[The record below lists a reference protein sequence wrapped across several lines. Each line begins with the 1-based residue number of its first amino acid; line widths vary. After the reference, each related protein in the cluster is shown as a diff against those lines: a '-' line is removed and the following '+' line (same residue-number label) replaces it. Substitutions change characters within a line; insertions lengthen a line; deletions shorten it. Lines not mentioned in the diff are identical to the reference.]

1 MLTAW
6 TLLPPLPSKS
16 LRELTIHRFSLL
28 FTDGEDKLRLASA
41 FTGERGLKVWI
52 LFNIS
57 LWSCSHRAVLLKQMA
72 LLSCSLK
79 HFFQTRWISPSGLAT
94 SFHVTCTLAEIF
106 LTSRF
111 VMPAPSLGNIF
122 SFSGDVPSIHM
133 KSLSSPPCC
142 LDERKH
148 PWIWPFLPLTLHRI
162 LEKNHNVPE
171 FASQINISSSVSS
184 LCD

>member
-1 MLTAW
+1 MQW
-6 TLLPPLPSKS
+6 PSIDLAS
-16 LRELTIHRFSLL
+16 FSQI
-28 FTDGEDKLRLASA
+28 GENKLRLASA
-41 FTGERGLKVWI
+41 FTGECGLKVWI

-57 LWSCSHRAVLLKQMA
+57 SWSYSHRALLLKQMA

-79 HFFQTRWISPSGLAT
+79 NFFQTRWISLSGLAT
-94 SFHVTCTLAEIF
+94 TFHVTCTLAEIF
-106 LTSRF
+106 LTSQV

-133 KSLSSPPCC
+133 KSLSSPLCC

-148 PWIWPFLPLTLHRI
+148 PWIWPSLPLTMHHI
-162 LEKNHNVPE
+162 LEKNHNIPD